1 MLNPLRL
8 LQGSLFEGILKHM
21 SLYTQW
27 TDMVVEFVKTKG
39 EKAFW
44 DVYSTIEE
52 EIYRKILSA
61 HQEKHVINIADLAKA
76 VDTTPQFVMGFLD
89 GINESLKQPLNL
101 EELDSSSSVTLDIDL
116 ESLYY
121 NMLDAKADYLYTLPQ
136 WDGIFSEEKRR
147 EIKKSFQDSK
157 TIRNEVKVG
166 RNDPCPCGSGKK
178 YKKCHGANN
187 GEAQA

>member
-1 MLNPLRL
+1 
-8 LQGSLFEGILKHM
+8 M

-61 HQEKHVINIADLAKA
+61 HQEKHEINIADLAKA

-136 WDGIFSEEKRR
+136 WDGIFSEEKWE
-147 EIKKSFQDSK
+147 EIEKKIEQ
-157 TIRNEVKVG
+157 
-166 RNDPCPCGSGKK
+166 RNDGS
-178 YKKCHGANN
+178 NN
-187 GEAQA
+187 MDE